1 MKSLSAKLAIA
12 FFVAS
17 LSGLFF
23 LAVLAARVVA
33 REFDVYVEA
42 QDRETM
48 ASRLRD
54 YYSTKGDWTGVDS
67 TILAG
72 EEAQRP
78 TLRTA
83 FILVDANGA
92 VVFPHN
98 LPPGFSR
105 PPDILAADGTPI
117 VVGQKVV
124 GTMFSGPEAFGPRRP
139 PGGFIDR
146 INRNLLLAVLGGA
159 ALSLALGILLSRSLT
174 RTLREL
180 TAASNAIALGASV
193 EPVPVRTKDELGTL
207 ARAFNHMNESLTR
220 ARELRLRMTADIAH
234 ELRTP
239 LSVILGHAEALS
251 DGVLPPSTETFHI
264 IHDEANH
271 LSRLVDDLRTLS
283 MSEAGELTLYTQ
295 QQSVA
300 QLLDKIG
307 AAFKSQAKTKKI
319 GLYVDAPAGL
329 PEVSIDADR
338 MSQVMG
344 NLLVNALRHTP
355 KGGRIEMSA
364 EAQQTGVRI
373 RVHNNGPEI
382 DPEELEH
389 IFDRFYGGRAK
400 PRQRDEGS
408 GLGLAIA
415 KSIVEA
421 LGGKIWAESAPG
433 EGATFV
439 IELPT
444 QASDDQPAN
453 PAKGADVG

>member
-1 MKSLSAKLAIA
+1 MRSLSAKLAVA

-42 QDRETM
+42 QDREIM
-48 ASRLRD
+48 AARLRD
-54 YYSTKGDWTGVDS
+54 YYSAKGDWTGIDS
-67 TILAG
+67 TIMAG
-72 EEAQRP
+72 EADQGLSFRN
-78 TLRTA
+78 A
-83 FILVDANGA
+83 FILVDARGS

-98 LPPGFSR
+98 LPPGFKR
-105 PPDILAADGTPI
+105 PMDEPGPGGTPI
-117 VVGQKVV
+117 VVGETVV
-124 GTMFSGPEAFGPRRP
+124 GTMFSGPEAFGSRRP

-146 INRNLLLAVLGGA
+146 INRNLLLAGLGGA

-180 TAASNAIALGASV
+180 TEATNAIALGARV
-193 EPVPVRTKDELGTL
+193 EPVPVRTRDELGTL

-220 ARELRLRMTADIAH
+220 ARDLRQRMSADIAH

-251 DGVLPPSTETFHI
+251 EGVLPPSAETFHT

-271 LSRLVDDLRTLS
+271 LSRLVDDMRTLS
-283 MSEAGELTLYTQ
+283 MSEAGELTLFPQ
-295 QQSVA
+295 MGSVA
-300 QLLDKIG
+300 QLLEG
-307 AAFKSQAKTKKI
+307 VGTAFKAQAQVKDI
-319 GLYVDAPAGL
+319 DLRIDAPTGL
-329 PEVSIDADR
+329 PEISVDADR

-355 KGGRIEMSA
+355 EGGRIEMSA
-364 EAQQTGVRI
+364 EAQPTGVRV

-382 DPEELEH
+382 DPDDLGH
-389 IFDRFYGGRAK
+389 LFDRFYGGRAK
-400 PRQRDEGS
+400 PRRREEGT

-421 LGGKIWAESAPG
+421 HGGKIWVESAPG
-433 EGATFV
+433 AGATFV
-439 IELPT
+439 IDLPL
-444 QASDDQPAN
+444 P
-453 PAKGADVG
+453 PKLG

>member
-1 MKSLSAKLAIA
+1 MKSLSAKLAAA
-12 FFVAS
+12 FFIAS

-42 QDRETM
+42 QDRQM
-48 ASRLRD
+48 LVARLRD
-54 YYSTKGDWTGVDS
+54 YYNARGNWTGVDS

-72 EEAQRP
+72 EEEQG
-78 TLRTA
+78 TSFHSA
-83 FILVDANGA
+83 FVLVDANGS

-98 LPPGFSR
+98 LPPGFNR
-105 PPDILAADGTPI
+105 PKDMSSPGGTPI
-117 VVGQKVV
+117 VVGEAVV

-146 INRNLLLAVLGGA
+146 INRNLLLAGLGGA

-180 TAASNAIALGASV
+180 TEATYAIALGARV
-193 EPVPVRTKDELGTL
+193 EPVPIRTKDELGTL
-207 ARAFNHMNESLTR
+207 ARAFNHMNESLAR
-220 ARELRLRMTADIAH
+220 ARELRQRMSADIAH

-251 DGVLPPSTETFHI
+251 EGVLPASPETFHI

-271 LSRLVDDLRTLS
+271 LSRLVDDMRTLS
-283 MSEAGELTLYTQ
+283 MSEAGELTLYLQ
-295 QQSVA
+295 PDDISR
-300 QLLDKIG
+300 LLDEIG
-307 AAFKSQAKTKKI
+307 ATFKSQAQVKAI
-319 GLYVDAPAGL
+319 DLRVDSPPGL
-329 PEVSIDADR
+329 PSISMDADR

-344 NLLVNALRHTP
+344 NLLVNSLRHTP
-355 KGGRIEMSA
+355 EGGRIEISA
-364 EAQQTGVRI
+364 EAQPAGVRI

-382 DPEELEH
+382 DPEDLEH
-389 IFDRFYGGRAK
+389 LFDRFYGGRAK
-400 PRQRDEGS
+400 PRRRDEGT

-421 LGGKIWAESAPG
+421 HGGKIWAESAPG
-433 EGATFV
+433 KGATFV
-439 IELPT
+439 IELPL
-444 QASDDQPAN
+444 SPDS
-453 PAKGADVG
+453 G

>member
-1 MKSLSAKLAIA
+1 MKSLSAKLALA

-48 ASRLRD
+48 VSRLRD
-54 YYSTKGDWTGVDS
+54 YYTTKGDWTGVDS
-67 TILAG
+67 TILSG

-78 TLRTA
+78 TFRTA

-98 LPPGFSR
+98 LPPGFGR
-105 PPDILAADGTPI
+105 PPDVMAPGGTPI
-117 VVGQKVV
+117 VVGQNVV
-124 GTMFSGPEAFGPRRP
+124 GTMFSGPEAFGPRRS

-146 INRNLLLAVLGGA
+146 INRNLLLAGLGGA

-180 TAASNAIALGASV
+180 TAATNAIALGASV
-193 EPVPVRTKDELGTL
+193 EPVPVRAKDELGTL
-207 ARAFNHMNESLTR
+207 ARAFNRMNESLAR

-251 DGVLPPSTETFHI
+251 EGVLPASPETFHI

-283 MSEAGELTLYTQ
+283 MSEAGELTLYVQ
-295 QQSVA
+295 PHAVA
-300 QLLDKIG
+300 WLLNKTG
-307 AAFKSQAKTKKI
+307 AAFKSQAQAKKI
-319 GLYVDAPAGL
+319 GLSVDVAGEL
-329 PEVSIDADR
+329 PEVNLDADR

-344 NLLVNALRHTP
+344 NLLLNALRHTP
-355 KGGRIEMSA
+355 RGGRIELSA
-364 EAQQTGVRI
+364 EARPSTVRI

-382 DPEELEH
+382 DPEELDH
-389 IFDRFYGGRAK
+389 IFDRFYGARTK
-400 PRQRDEGS
+400 PRRRDEGS

-421 LGGKIWAESAPG
+421 HSGKIWAESAPG

-439 IELPT
+439 IELPIRN
-444 QASDDQPAN
+444 ADDPTTHPAQST
-453 PAKGADVG
+453 

>member
-1 MKSLSAKLAIA
+1 MKSLSAKLVIA

-42 QDRETM
+42 QDRQAM
-48 ASRLRD
+48 VARLRD

-72 EEAQRP
+72 EGSNRSIP
-78 TLRTA
+78 FSP
-83 FILVDANGA
+83 FILVDANGS
-92 VVFPHN
+92 VIFPHD

-105 PPDILAADGTPI
+105 STELRTPAGTPI
-117 VVGQKVV
+117 VVGEKVV
-124 GTMFSGPEAFGPRRP
+124 GTVYSGPEALGPLRQ

-146 INRNLLLAVLGGA
+146 INRNLILAGLGGA

-180 TAASNAIALGASV
+180 TAATNAIAEGARV
-193 EPVPVRTKDELGTL
+193 EPVPVRTKDELGAL
-207 ARAFNHMNESLTR
+207 ARAFNRMNDSLTQ
-220 ARELRLRMTADIAH
+220 ARELRMRMTADIAH

-239 LSVILGHAEALS
+239 LSVILGHTEALS
-251 DGVLPPSTETFHI
+251 DGILPPSGETFHI

-271 LSRLVDDLRTLS
+271 LSRLVEDLRTLS

-295 QQSVA
+295 PTSITH
-300 QLLDKIG
+300 LMEKIG
-307 AAFKSQAKTKKI
+307 AAYRSQAKTKNI
-319 GLYVDAPAGL
+319 SLSVDAPSDL
-329 PEVSIDADR
+329 PQVNIDSDR

-344 NLLVNALRHTP
+344 NLLLNALRHTP
-355 KGGRIEMSA
+355 TGGHIGISA
-364 EAQQTGVRI
+364 EAQPGGVRI
-373 RVHNNGPEI
+373 RVHNDGPEI
-382 DPEELEH
+382 DAEELGH

-400 PRQRDEGS
+400 PRRRDQGS

-415 KSIVEA
+415 KSLVEA
-421 LGGKIWAESAPG
+421 HRGRIWAESAPG

-439 IELPT
+439 VELPL
-444 QASDDQPAN
+444 QGPD
-453 PAKGADVG
+453 GAEAELAGSSEVG

>member
-1 MKSLSAKLAIA
+1 MKSLSAKLAVA

-23 LAVLAARVVA
+23 LAILAARVVA

-42 QDRETM
+42 QDREVM
-48 ASRLRD
+48 VARLRD
-54 YYSTKGDWTGVDS
+54 YYSTKGNWTGVES
-67 TILAG
+67 TILSG
-72 EEAQRP
+72 EEAQRGSA
-78 TLRTA
+78 RTT
-83 FILVDANGA
+83 FILEDANGS
-92 VVFPHN
+92 VVFPHD
-98 LPPGFSR
+98 LPPGFGR
-105 PPDILAADGTPI
+105 PPDASTPDGTPI
-117 VVGQKVV
+117 EVGQKVV
-124 GTMFSGPEAFGPRRP
+124 GTIFSRPEAFGPAQP

-146 INRNLLLAVLGGA
+146 INRNLVLAVLGGA
-159 ALSLALGILLSRSLT
+159 AISLLLGILLSRSLT

-180 TAASNAIALGASV
+180 TQATNAIALGARV

-283 MSEAGELTLYTQ
+283 MSEAGELTLYFQPHAVT
-295 QQSVA
+295 
-300 QLLDKIG
+300 QLLNKIG
-307 AAFKSQAKTKKI
+307 AAFKSQAQAKKI
-319 GLYVDAPAGL
+319 GLSVEVPAGL
-329 PEVSIDADR
+329 PDVSIDADR

-344 NLLVNALRHTP
+344 NLLLNALRHTSD
-355 KGGRIEMSA
+355 GGRIELSA
-364 EAQQTGVRI
+364 EAGPTTVRI

-382 DPEELEH
+382 DPGELEH
-389 IFDRFYGGRAK
+389 IFDRFHRGRAK
-400 PRQRDEGS
+400 PRRRDEGS

-421 LGGKIWAESAPG
+421 HGGKIWAESAPG

-439 IELPT
+439 IELPVWN
-444 QASDDQPAN
+444 ADDPTSHPGQSTRLA
-453 PAKGADVG
+453 